1 MATSGTYT
9 FQLEI
14 ADAIDEAIER
24 IGGEPSPGSEAK
36 NSLRTLNLLFTDWN
50 NRGVMLYELEQVD
63 VTTTSSVIT
72 YTMSSTTED
81 VVYAVYRTSTSTG
94 FLDYNLT
101 RLGYGEYAA
110 IVNKTQSGRPTQFFL
125 DRQRDAPV
133 VYLYPV
139 PTSATLGYFRPWRIR
154 QMEDAGGLSNTPDAP
169 RRMWPALVS
178 GLAYYL
184 GQKRLMGKEGDLARL
199 AYLKGEYEA
208 DLQKGMEADRER
220 TSLLLRPRF
229 MSRR

>member
-24 IGGEPSPGSEAK
+24 IGGDPSPGGEAQS
-36 NSLRTLNLLFTDWN
+36 SLRTLNLLFTDWN
-50 NRGVMLYELEQVD
+50 NRGVMLYELEQVNI
-63 VTTTSSVIT
+63 TTTSSVAN
-72 YTMSSTTED
+72 YTLTSTTED
-81 VVYAVYRTSTSTG
+81 VVQAVYRTSTSTG
-94 FLDYNLT
+94 YTDYAMT
-101 RLGYGEYAA
+101 RLGYGEYQN
-110 IVNKTQSGRPTQFFL
+110 ISNKAMTGRPTQYFI

-139 PTSATLGYFRPWRIR
+139 PTTATAGYFRPWRIR
-154 QMEDAGGLSNTPDAP
+154 QMEDAGGLANTPDAP

-184 GQKRLMGKEGDLARL
+184 GQKRLMGKEGDLQRL
-199 AYLKGEYEA
+199 AYLKAQYEE
-208 DLQKGMEADRER
+208 DLMHGMEADRER
-220 TSLLLRPRF
+220 ASLLLRPRF
-229 MSRR
+229 RGRR